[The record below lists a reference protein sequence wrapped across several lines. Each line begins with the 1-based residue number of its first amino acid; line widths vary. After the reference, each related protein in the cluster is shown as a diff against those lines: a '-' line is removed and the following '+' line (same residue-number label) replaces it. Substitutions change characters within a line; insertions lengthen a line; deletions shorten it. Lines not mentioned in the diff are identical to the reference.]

1 MQLWTVQP
9 LTALDE
15 LKTQGVYRC
24 QKEKSFNLSKRG
36 SLDQPYQWL
45 MARMREKIG
54 GPPEGVSYPVWAWHT
69 WEFLHQAPDPN
80 SAAFLRRTEDK
91 AMMTLDVPQD
101 QAVLTDFDAWQ
112 LVLQHMYVAD
122 AREAAELDRLE
133 QQLETLDENQLEKAI
148 RDSWEHVFLIDRV
161 DTDVLTRG
169 KYIQATFWEIRPE
182 YIRDI
187 RVLRSL

>member
-24 QKEKSFNLSKRG
+24 QKEKSFNLSKPG

-133 QQLETLDENQLEKAI
+133 EQLETLDENQLEKAI